1 MVRERDRAERRRAGS
16 ARRDSEHRVG
26 GEWTT
31 IALPDG
37 IDVFQPKEGT
47 VKVDVVPY
55 EVGEGNPFAS
65 PGEWYYERT
74 FWVHG
79 GVGPNNESYVCP
91 AKTAKRPCPICEHRA
106 ALVKR
111 GGDDDQEEIKALRPK
126 ERQLWLLSPLEDG
139 ERRVVLW
146 ETSFHTFGKLLDKR
160 RSDADDDEDHIV
172 EFDDFKRGATLKLS
186 FSSEDIGAG
195 RPWLKVYN
203 IDFKP
208 RPSGL
213 PEELLEHGICLDK
226 LIKLLPYEELQ
237 RVFEG
242 IEDIPAGAPKK
253 TSASCSDDW
262 DDEPPPSKPA
272 AKKAPERQEPP
283 PKKEQPKPKTAAEA
297 GVAKGSM
304 VRSRKF
310 GLCEVLK
317 ISPDGTSLTLLD
329 QDDETH
335 KSVGLDEVR
344 LEMTESKTPPPK
356 PAPKPADDGDDWDDE
371 PAPTPKKPA
380 KAPPPPAASAKDD
393 DGWD

>member
-1 MVRERDRAERRRAGS
+1 MPRERERERRRAGS

-31 IALPDG
+31 ISIPDG

-47 VKVDVVPY
+47 IKVDVVPY

-79 GVGPNNESYVCP
+79 GVGPNSESYVCP
-91 AKTAKRPCPICEHRA
+91 AKTADRPCPICKHRA

-111 GGDDDQEEIKALRPK
+111 GSDDDQEEIKSLRPK
-126 ERQLWLLSPLEDG
+126 ERQLWLLSPVEDG

-172 EFDDFKRGATLKLS
+172 EFDDYKAGATLKLS

-208 RPSGL
+208 RVSGL

-242 IEDIPAGAPKK
+242 IEEAPDSSPPKK
-253 TSASCSDDW
+253 TPGATASRSDDDW
-262 DDEPPPSKPA
+262 DDEPAPPKPA
-272 AKKAPERQEPP
+272 AEL
-283 PKKEQPKPKTAAEA
+283 PKPKTAAEV
-297 GVAKGSM
+297 GITKGST
-304 VRSRKF
+304 VRCRKF

-335 KSVGLDEVR
+335 KAVGLDEVC
-344 LEMTESKTPPPK
+344 LEGAESKAPPPK
-356 PAPKPADDGDDWDDE
+356 PAPKPADDGDDWDE
-371 PAPTPKKPA
+371 PAPPPKKQQPA
-380 KAPPPPAASAKDD
+380 KTPQLKPAAAAKDD
-393 DGWD
+393 NGWGWD